1 MFSLGE
7 FESKLNEALERNA
20 ILEIELDE
28 KDELAE
34 VVQRLRDDLREH
46 KQELTV
52 RQHKAHKEI
61 SINMTNEQD
70 ISNQENQNQS
80 MDTDNITLV
89 KSEVS
94 SPVKLRSDSVQNA
107 ISPPSNLNELNL
119 QNQTKKILNEISKVD
134 LTQFINSGSNQM
146 TQPHPVTPTMRITAL
161 NYIGDALRK
170 MTVFK
175 RINPNLK

>member
-107 ISPPSNLNELNL
+107 ISTSSIY
-119 QNQTKKILNEISKVD
+119 KIK
-134 LTQFINSGSNQM
+134 Q
-146 TQPHPVTPTMRITAL
+146 
-161 NYIGDALRK
+161 RK
-170 MTVFK
+170 Y
-175 RINPNLK
+175 